1 MCAALDGEGDAGLRL
16 LHRLVAEPP
25 VPSALSC
32 HRSTSC
38 SLSQLLAWTTLRGR
52 GMCWVCADPIPVPAA
67 AHGHRDVPGSLRVP
81 FLQPHLLLNPGPKC
95 TTAAVPLES
104 RCMSCCGRLGGR
116 HTARCLLPVP
126 CCPFPAACSMLPV
139 PCCLLPAA
147 RSLLPVPCCL
157 FHAARSLLPV
167 PCCPFPAACCRLP
180 TQRRGLPAGHPVA
193 RCGGAGSS
201 RYLFHGNFL
210 HFKNCFHSGLER
222 RQIFQKFPG

>member
-1 MCAALDGEGDAGLRL
+1 
-16 LHRLVAEPP
+16 VAEPP

-126 CCPFPAACSMLPV
+126 CCPF
-139 PCCLLPAA
+139 
-147 RSLLPVPCCL
+147 
-157 FHAARSLLPV
+157 HAARSLLPV
-167 PCCPFPAACCRLP
+167 PCCPFPAACSLLPAPCCPLPAARSLLPIPCCPFPAARSLLPVPCCLLPPSHPAPGPPRWPPCRALWRSWKLSLLVSRELP
-180 TQRRGLPAGHPVA
+180 T
-193 RCGGAGSS
+193 
-201 RYLFHGNFL
+201 
-210 HFKNCFHSGLER
+210 
-222 RQIFQKFPG
+222 FQKLFSFWLGKKTNISEISWIT